1 VFDLLVMSSDDTSK
15 YGFGSREKAWLAE
28 WVDRR
33 GGDDRLLM
41 YPGADEVGTVLVVRA
56 ILQAQQTVPRFYVTY
71 AIEADQHRIAPF
83 EDVPV
88 SQTIERQIVAV
99 GGVRVDEIADADVIV
114 AVNPPAPS
122 GRDFFDP
129 ADAKTD
135 RACRQDA
142 VETFVKKIQ
151 TWMND
156 GQQVIVCD
164 VAYPNGS
171 DPVLVEALQSYVDLK
186 TLASYGAWNTA
197 GNTIGVA
204 LGQGIANYLI
214 QDEIAQRRFLIHR
227 FVEDYGYMHH
237 VRQAVA
243 DDMVDAR
250 LDDETLDE
258 IVDKITIGLNNQLI
272 GLFDGWRVVNVR
284 LPWRRLFEVD
294 FDLERV

>member
-1 VFDLLVMSSDDTSK
+1 
-15 YGFGSREKAWLAE
+15 
-28 WVDRR
+28 
-33 GGDDRLLM
+33 
-41 YPGADEVGTVLVVRA
+41 
-56 ILQAQQTVPRFYVTY
+56 VPRFYVTY

-135 RACRQDA
+135 RAYRQNA
-142 VETFVKKIQ
+142 AETFVKKIQ
-151 TWMND
+151 TWIND